1 MLITAEVAPAST
13 VRVVSPLVICPGLLL
28 DLNSALNLP
37 SYWSSFNRYLC
48 ILGSRTV
55 SDVTENDR
63 STCALVTSI
72 WIIFNLTKIEL
83 TLHVEFEVSTIYPLA
98 CSHSVQIW

>member
-28 DLNSALNLP
+28 DMKFAEIFLW
-37 SYWSSFNRYLC
+37 YWSSLIK
-48 ILGSRTV
+48 ILTSSGSRTV

-63 STCALVTSI
+63 STSALSI
-72 WIIFNLTKIEL
+72 WCLAILSSILGLIFWQ
-83 TLHVEFEVSTIYPLA
+83 VEFEVSTIYPFA
-98 CSHSVQIW
+98 WSHSVQIW

>member
-28 DLNSALNLP
+28 DMKFTVNFPL
-37 SYWSSFNRYLC
+37 YWSLRYKSRLL
-48 ILGSRTV
+48 LGSRTV

-63 STCALVTSI
+63 SMPDVRILAMLN
-72 WIIFNLTKIEL
+72 FNLRGNLSI
-83 TLHVEFEVSTIYPLA
+83 LHVEFEVSTIYPFA
-98 CSHSVQIW
+98 WSHSVQIW